1 MVKTEASIKLYWEK
15 KKEQMRKKADFK
27 YANLINRR
35 RKVVDRKFEY
45 EIEKYERKKASYIKK
60 KEEEYR
66 RKCLNAIRELKNRPK
81 RVYKSE

>member
-1 MVKTEASIKLYWEK
+1 MLKTEESIKAYWEK
-15 KKEQMRKKADFK
+15 KKELMRKKADFK

-35 RKVVDRKFEY
+35 RGVIDKRFEY
-45 EIEKYERKKASYIKK
+45 EVEKYNRKKAAYIKK